1 MSKYVWCEDSASGFE
16 FWKNIFKVINPEFT
30 VQTKRNNTEL
40 RKAASRI
47 EADGNEYYVLID
59 SSVDNHDVVREVKK
73 LKESVEQKEIHSFE
87 FALLSFQKLED
98 WVFAKD
104 DELKYKRIDLLRAKD
119 VFVDIQLNSRNQEKL
134 IELKNSLHYSN
145 NYNTE
150 QLSAKLLY
158 DITRNT
164 GFETDKGHL
173 GECFVINCCEME
185 NRQADDICGLDTNR
199 LSSEDKAKQIYQYS
213 ILKDVLQLDR

>member
-47 EADGNEYYVLID
+47 EADGNEYYILID

-73 LKESVEQKEIHSFE
+73 LKESVEQKENVQIKEIHSFE

-104 DELKYKRIDLLRAKD
+104 DELKDKRIDLLRAKD
-119 VFVDIQLNSRNQEKL
+119 VFVDIQLNSRSQEKL
-134 IELKNSLHYSN
+134 IELKNSLNYSN

-173 GECFVINCCEME
+173 GECFVNNCC
-185 NRQADDICGLDTNR
+185 A
-199 LSSEDKAKQIYQYS
+199 A
-213 ILKDVLQLDR
+213 

>member
-1 MSKYVWCEDSASGFE
+1 MKHKKFMDIERLNTSFVEGFRTGDE
-16 FWKNIFKVINPEFT
+16 IY
-30 VQTKRNNTEL
+30 
-40 RKAASRI
+40 I
-47 EADGNEYYVLID
+47 E
-59 SSVDNHDVVREVKK
+59 
-73 LKESVEQKEIHSFE
+73 EIHSFE

-104 DELKYKRIDLLRAKD
+104 DELKDNRMDLLRAKD
-119 VFVDIQLNSRNQEKL
+119 VFVDIQLNSRSQEKL
-134 IELKNSLHYSN
+134 IELKNSLNYSN

-173 GECFVINCCEME
+173 GECFVNNCCEME
-185 NRQADDICGLDTNR
+185 NRQADDICGLDTDR
-199 LSSEDKAKQIYQYS
+199 LSSEDKARQIYQYS
-213 ILKDVLQLDR
+213 ILKDVLQLER